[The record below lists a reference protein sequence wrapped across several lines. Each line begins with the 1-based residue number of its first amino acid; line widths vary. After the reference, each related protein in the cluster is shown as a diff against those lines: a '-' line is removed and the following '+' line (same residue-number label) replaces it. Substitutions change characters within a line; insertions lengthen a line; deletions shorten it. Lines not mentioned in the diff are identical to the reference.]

1 MSVQLCVLKD
11 PEFDAV
17 ELMAPD
23 YDVDH
28 LWIWLE
34 ADGANRIDL
43 SRKQMRELRDALN
56 RYLPEGISNPNGDKQ
71 S

>member
-1 MSVQLCVLKD
+1 MSVQLCVLSD
-11 PEFDAV
+11 DEFDAV

-23 YDVDH
+23 YDAESVW
-28 LWIWLE
+28 LWLD

-56 RYLPEGISNPNGDKQ
+56 RYLPSSDPSALEK
-71 S
+71 